1 MSEIYIFLN
10 NPLVPVDDTVNKPHN
25 SYIHSPSGG
34 LDMNNEQDHS
44 CHKTLEERASEY
56 DGNLNLDGELD
67 WRGEPV
73 GDEVW

>member
-1 MSEIYIFLN
+1 MEDEKIR
-10 NPLVPVDDTVNKPHN
+10 
-25 SYIHSPSGG
+25 
-34 LDMNNEQDHS
+34 S